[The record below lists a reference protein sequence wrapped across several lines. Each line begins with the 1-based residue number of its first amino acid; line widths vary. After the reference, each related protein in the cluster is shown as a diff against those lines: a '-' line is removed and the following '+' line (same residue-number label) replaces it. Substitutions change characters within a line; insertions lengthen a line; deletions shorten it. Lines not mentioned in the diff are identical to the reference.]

1 MNMKEKSSS
10 EARILHVYGQEM
22 SYDPVDV
29 VGNRNAL
36 ESLRDAIDDALER
49 QGEDAAFTVK
59 QNDGARYIVTV
70 RLVDDDEAKSLESA
84 YFWS

>member
-1 MNMKEKSSS
+1 MNMKEKSTN
-10 EARILHVYGQEM
+10 EEKILHVYGQEM
-22 SYDPVDV
+22 SYEPVDI
-29 VGNRNAL
+29 VGNRKAL
-36 ESLRDAIDDALER
+36 EALRDAIDEALDGHVE
-49 QGEDAAFTVK
+49 ESMFKAK

>member
-1 MNMKEKSSS
+1 MNMKEKSTN
-10 EARILHVYGQEM
+10 EEKILHVYGQEM
-22 SYDPVDV
+22 SYEPVDI
-29 VGNRNAL
+29 VGNRKAL
-36 ESLRDAIDDALER
+36 DALRGAIAEALER
-49 QGEDAAFTVK
+49 QVEASMFQAK